1 MPKPFGSRLLG
12 ALHKATSQ
20 LRRPENLAFLPAVTL
35 ASFWLGGERT
45 LLMTAL
51 GLPGLF
57 LLAGAFRFVPNGPIA
72 FGAGLSRSDLTA
84 RLDMAL
90 RVAEDSNLA
99 TACLVLRLDDLA
111 DLIEDHGHAAHAE
124 VLQRSQDRLTSALRE
139 GDGIARLEGDSFA
152 VALRPVRQMNL
163 DAVLQLGARLQAALA
178 NPISID
184 AARVYVTASVGFCL
198 GARAPAPS
206 GAALLEAAEI
216 AADDA
221 GRNGPGAI
229 RGFSTDLQ
237 QSRTD
242 RCQMRVEIERAL
254 DDGQI
259 VAHFQPQIR
268 AKSGEIAGFEALAR
282 WQHPSRGLIP
292 PAEFLPV
299 IEQAGLSERL
309 GETMLFQTLTAL
321 SAWDA
326 AGHRVPC
333 VGVNFSADQLRNPR
347 LADALKWELDRFDLT
362 PERLSVEILE
372 TVVADTDNDVIV
384 HTIAALSQLGCGIDL
399 DDFGTGHAAIANIRR
414 FAVRRIKID
423 RSFVTHADTD
433 PGQQQMVAAILSLAE
448 RLDIETVAE
457 GVERPGEQTTLAELG
472 CHVLQGFGIA
482 RPMPY
487 EDTLP
492 WLEAHEARVPAPS
505 RLGRHAV

>member
-1 MPKPFGSRLLG
+1 MVAG
-12 ALHKATSQ
+12 Q

-35 ASFWLGGERT
+35 GSFWLGGERM
-45 LLMTAL
+45 LLFTAL

-57 LLAGAFRFVPNGPIA
+57 LFAGAFRFVPHLPVAIGTDLGRFDLIA
-72 FGAGLSRSDLTA
+72 Q
-84 RLDMAL
+84 LDKAL
-90 RVAEDSNLA
+90 RMAQDRDLA

-111 DLIEDHGHAAHAE
+111 ELIEDHGHAAHAE
-124 VLQRSQDRLTSALRE
+124 VLLRCRDRLISALRQ

-152 VALRPVRQMNL
+152 VAVQPVRQMNL
-163 DAVLQLGARLQAALA
+163 DAILQLGARLQAALA

-198 GARAPAPS
+198 GVRAPAPT

-221 GRNGPGAI
+221 SRNGPGAI

-237 QSRTD
+237 QIRAD
-242 RCQMRVEIERAL
+242 RSQMRAEIERAL
-254 DDGQI
+254 DEGQI
-259 VAHFQPQIR
+259 IAHFQPQIR
-268 AKSGEIAGFEALAR
+268 AQTGEVAGFEALAR

-292 PAEFLPV
+292 PSDFLPV

-309 GETMLFQTLTAL
+309 GEAMLFQALTAL
-321 SAWDA
+321 SGWDA
-326 AGHRVPC
+326 AGQRVPC

-362 PERLSVEILE
+362 PDRLSIEILE
-372 TVVADTDNDVIV
+372 TVFADTDNDVIV
-384 HTIAALSQLGCGIDL
+384 HTLAALSKLGCGIDL

-433 PGQQQMVAAILSLAE
+433 PGQQQLLSAILSLAE
-448 RLDIETVAE
+448 RLGIETVAE

-487 EDTLP
+487 EETLP
-492 WLEAHEARVPAPS
+492 WLEAHRARVSAPI

>member
-1 MPKPFGSRLLG
+1 MVAG
-12 ALHKATSQ
+12 Q
-20 LRRPENLAFLPAVTL
+20 LRRPENLAFLPAITL
-35 ASFWLGGERT
+35 AAFWLGGEQM
-45 LLMTAL
+45 LLFTAL

-57 LLAGAFRFVPNGPIA
+57 LFAGAFRFVPQLPVAIGTEL
-72 FGAGLSRSDLTA
+72 GRSDMIA
-84 RLDMAL
+84 RLGKALKMAQDRDL
-90 RVAEDSNLA
+90 G
-99 TACLVLRLDDLA
+99 TACIVLRLDDLTEV
-111 DLIEDHGHAAHAE
+111 IEDHGHAAHADL
-124 VLQRSQDRLTSALRE
+124 LQQCRDRLISALRE

-152 VALRPVRQMNL
+152 VALQPVRQMNL
-163 DAVLQLGARLQAALA
+163 EAILQLGARLQAALA

-198 GARAPAPS
+198 GARAPAPT

-221 GRNGPGAI
+221 SRNGPGAI
-229 RGFSTDLQ
+229 RGFSADLQ
-237 QSRTD
+237 QIRAD
-242 RCQMRVEIERAL
+242 RSQMRAEIERAL
-254 DDGQI
+254 DEGQI
-259 VAHFQPQIR
+259 IAHFQPQIR
-268 AKSGEIAGFEALAR
+268 AQSGEVAGFEALAR

-309 GETMLFQTLTAL
+309 GETMLFQALTAL
-321 SAWDA
+321 SGWDA
-326 AGHRVPC
+326 AGQRVPC

-347 LADALKWELDRFDLT
+347 LAESLKWELDRFDLT
-362 PERLSVEILE
+362 PDRLSIEILE

-384 HTIAALSQLGCGIDL
+384 HTIAALAKLGCGIDL

-448 RLDIETVAE
+448 RLGIETVAE
-457 GVERPGEQTTLAELG
+457 GVERPGEQTALAQLG

-487 EDTLP
+487 EETLP
-492 WLEAHEARVPAPS
+492 WLEAHRTRVSAPI